1 MKRIYKYSLGV
12 PLTDVMKTTM
22 PVDADIIH
30 ANIQNGLATIWA
42 IVDSS
47 NSLTEVRSFHVVGT
61 GHDIPDNC
69 KHIGTYFQGYFVWH
83 IFEEIEC

>member
-1 MKRIYKYSLGV
+1 MKRIYKYPLGV
-12 PLTDVMKTTM
+12 PLSGVMRITM
-22 PVDADIIH
+22 PISTEIIH

-47 NSLTEVRSFHVVGT
+47 NSLTEVRGFHVVGT

-69 KHIGTYFQGYFVWH
+69 YHIGTYFENYFVWH
-83 IFEEIEC
+83 VFEEI